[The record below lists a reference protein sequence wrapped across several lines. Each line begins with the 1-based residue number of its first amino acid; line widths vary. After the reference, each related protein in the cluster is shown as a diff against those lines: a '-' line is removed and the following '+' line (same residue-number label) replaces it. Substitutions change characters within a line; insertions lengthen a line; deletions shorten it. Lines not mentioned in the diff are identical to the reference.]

1 MVQPPGAIVG
11 LAWLLHWRWLVAQQQ
26 QVVLEQLAVLLPLAV
41 FEASLG
47 LSPLTVRLLVALP
60 EPAAWVGCLLQLPQ
74 GQERR
79 LLAVA
84 EPVVVVELL
93 VVAVLLLA
101 EMAVEVEVVV
111 VLVAVVLVLAAAGLV
126 VE

>member
-1 MVQPPGAIVG
+1 MG

-26 QVVLEQLAVLLPLAV
+26 KVVLEQLAV

-60 EPAAWVGCLLQLPQ
+60 GPAAWVGCLLQLPQ
-74 GQERR
+74 GQELR

-84 EPVVVVELL
+84 EPVVVAELL

-111 VLVAVVLVLAAAGLV
+111 VVVAVVLVLAAAGLV

>member
-11 LAWLLHWRWLVAQQQ
+11 LAWLLCCLRLVAQQQ

-60 EPAAWVGCLLQLPQ
+60 GPAAWVGCLLQLPQ
-74 GQERR
+74 GQELR

-84 EPVVVVELL
+84 EPVVVAE
-93 VVAVLLLA
+93 LLLA
-101 EMAVEVEVVV
+101 EMAVEVEV
-111 VLVAVVLVLAAAGLV
+111 AVVLAAVVWVLAAAGLV